1 MPVGADK
8 LAGCGA
14 WGLPHQ
20 LGRQRV
26 QARRI
31 DVLTSPIQSPEAAR
45 RPRKVGDQPGL
56 LGGVS
61 AAGAEVLVIG
71 AGPSG
76 LFAAVELARHGVR
89 ARLVEREPQPHRQA
103 RATAMQPATLEILAQ
118 AGVAEQV
125 LASSVHLAFARVF
138 DAALTPVSEMAF
150 AGAGCPWDFECSL
163 PQWRT
168 EQILAD
174 RLTELGGAVE
184 RGVAAVSMQQ
194 RDDGVLV
201 TLERADG
208 TSETAEAAWVVGAG
222 GAHSVTRETMAGA
235 LAGTTYPGVALVAD
249 VRVSCGLPRDG
260 SALIAS
266 PEGYVLLAPLPG
278 ERWLTFAG
286 DLDEAEHQRLE
297 NDTSIDAVAAA
308 IKRRVADAISVSEVA
323 WAAPFRMHHR
333 LVPRLAGQ
341 RWFLLG
347 DAGHLS
353 SPFGGEGLNSG
364 IHDGHNLGWKLA
376 VQLRGRARPGL
387 LESFASERLA
397 ADRHVLEVS
406 DRLHQLAHRAVESA
420 RTGVFPAP
428 PTPAQTAAMV
438 RSRSMLDVS
447 YAGTPLVG
455 EYLEAGARPGP
466 APVPGDRYP
475 DRISLHGTRH
485 HLLIFGATGGS
496 AGEAIAR
503 LRRRWHGL
511 VEIIQA
517 DGDPRRGGLAGPG
530 AILVRPDGR
539 IGFRVSPAS
548 PAGLAALDSH
558 LNTYLIPG

>member
-1 MPVGADK
+1 
-8 LAGCGA
+8 
-14 WGLPHQ
+14 
-20 LGRQRV
+20 
-26 QARRI
+26 
-31 DVLTSPIQSPEAAR
+31 
-45 RPRKVGDQPGL
+45 
-56 LGGVS
+56 VS

-89 ARLVEREPQPHRQA
+89 ARLVEREPQPHHQA

-150 AGAGCPWDFECSL
+150 AGAGCPWNFECSL

-168 EQILAD
+168 ERILAD
-174 RLTELGGAVE
+174 RLTELGGTVE
-184 RGVAAVSMQQ
+184 RGAAAVSMQQ

-208 TSETAEAAWVVGAG
+208 TSETAEAAWVIGAG

-235 LAGTTYPGVALVAD
+235 LAGATYPGTALVAD
-249 VRVSCGLPRDG
+249 VQVSCGLPRDG
-260 SALIAS
+260 SALIAG
-266 PEGYVLLAPLPG
+266 PQGYVLLAPLPG
-278 ERWLTFAG
+278 ERWLTFVG
-286 DLDEAEHQRLE
+286 DLDEGEHHRLE
-297 NDTSIDAVAAA
+297 KDTSIDAVAAA
-308 IKRRVADAISVSEVA
+308 IKRRVPIAISVSEVA

-376 VQLRGRARPGL
+376 LQLRGRARPGL

-406 DRLHQLAHRAVESA
+406 DRLHQLAHSVVESA
-420 RTGVFPAP
+420 RTGAFPAP

-455 EYLEAGARPGP
+455 EYLEAGARPWP
-466 APVPGDRYP
+466 ATGPVPGDRYP
-475 DRISLHGTRH
+475 DRISLHGTKH
-485 HLLIFGATGGS
+485 HLLIFGATGGGS
-496 AGEAIAR
+496 AGDGAAGEAIAR
-503 LRRRWHGL
+503 LRSRWHDL
-511 VEIIQA
+511 VEIRQA
-517 DGDPRRGGLAGPG
+517 AGDPRRGGLAGPG
-530 AILVRPDGR
+530 AVLVRPDGR
-539 IGFRVSPAS
+539 IGFRAS
-548 PAGLAALDSH
+548 PGAAGLAALDSH
-558 LNTYLIPG
+558 LSTYLIPA